1 MKHNIT
7 INVHA
12 DDNIKI
18 LGDGDQM
25 VQLIMILCDNAL
37 KYSPENGTVSIG
49 ANKLDDGGVLVTV
62 SDQGKGIPEEDI
74 PFIWERFYKV
84 ENRIAAV
91 FLEPVWG
98 LLLPKKLFVSTAPVP
113 R

>member
-1 MKHNIT
+1 MVRELLDISRLESSDPLTVSNMDELPLAGIIRNVAEKLSVRCVKHNIT

-37 KYSPENGTVSIG
+37 KYSL
-49 ANKLDDGGVLVTV
+49 K
-62 SDQGKGIPEEDI
+62 
-74 PFIWERFYKV
+74 
-84 ENRIAAV
+84 NRIAAV
-91 FLEPVWG
+91 FREPAWG

>member
-1 MKHNIT
+1 MDELPLAGIIRNVAEKLSVRCMKHNIT

-37 KYSPENGTVSIG
+37 KYSPENGTAEQISFTSISNSF
-49 ANKLDDGGVLVTV
+49 ANLSAKSNLIFE
-62 SDQGKGIPEEDI
+62 S
-74 PFIWERFYKV
+74 F
-84 ENRIAAV
+84 
-91 FLEPVWG
+91 
-98 LLLPKKLFVSTAPVP
+98 
-113 R
+113 